1 MVLVPGR
8 TALSFAAPR
17 APGKAMLGALLLPLL
32 TGAVA
37 ERCYRSV
44 RSPAVVAA
52 SASLSR
58 VSVAS
63 AVETTSPA
71 SRPTP
76 TRAAKPSTTH
86 PSARNLLSAEPTK
99 PPVTSMMLAATS
111 PSAGAVVNVQAIL
124 RTIASHHKGGPT
136 DAELAQIPTNGYL
149 RLQALHLSEELNVRP
164 FDDMFRPIPSALA
177 QIDHALRC
185 RVTGT
190 EIAID
195 RRLIGILVQ
204 LHTLFGRAIQL
215 VSGHRQPATLGTKST
230 SQHALGRAAD
240 IRIPGV
246 SIEELRRVAL
256 KFGARGVGLYPEK
269 GFVHVD
275 VRDKAQYRW
284 IYTEADGEQPDMG
297 YAIARPARHTAP
309 DAQALAPD
317 SESELEGDDA
327 NGGEGSHH
335 AVHAQLRHDV
345 VKHDLIKVEEPVAE
359 VKPEPAPTNAPSE
372 PNLE

>member
-1 MVLVPGR
+1 MILVPGR

-17 APGKAMLGALLLPLL
+17 APGKAVLGALLLPLL

-58 VSVAS
+58 VNVAS
-63 AVETTSPA
+63 TVQ
-71 SRPTP
+71 SRPAP
-76 TRAAKPSTTH
+76 SRAAKLSTAH
-86 PSARNLLSAEPTK
+86 QPSAPQPLSAEPSK
-99 PPVTSMMLAATS
+99 PAAPSMMLAATS

-124 RTIASHHKGGPT
+124 RSIAGHHKGGPT
-136 DAELAQIPTNGYL
+136 DSELAQIPTNGYL

-164 FDDMFRPIPSALA
+164 FDDLFRPIPSALA

-204 LHTLFGRAIQL
+204 LHTLYGRAIQL
-215 VSGHRQPATLGTKST
+215 VSGHRQPATLGTKKT

-246 SIEELRRVAL
+246 GIEELRRVAL

-275 VRDKAQYRW
+275 VREKAQYRW
-284 IYTEADGEQPDMG
+284 IYTEADGEQADMG

-309 DAQALAPD
+309 DAPALAPD
-317 SESELEGDDA
+317 SESELEDDDA

-335 AVHAQLRHDV
+335 AVHAQAHREAFKPDA
-345 VKHDLIKVEEPVAE
+345 IKVQEPVAE
-359 VKPEPAPTNAPSE
+359 VKPEPEPAPAPSE
-372 PNLE
+372 ASAE

>member
-17 APGKAMLGALLLPLL
+17 APGKAVLGALLLPLL

-63 AVETTSPA
+63 AVETSPA

-76 TRAAKPSTTH
+76 TRVAKPSAVH
-86 PSARNLLSAEPTK
+86 PRAPNPPSAEPTK

-111 PSAGAVVNVQAIL
+111 PSAGPVMNVQAIL

-195 RRLIGILVQ
+195 RRLVGILVQ

-309 DAQALAPD
+309 DAPALAPD

-372 PNLE
+372 PSLE